1 MNIKILIILMALVL
15 IIGGVIFLQLQS
27 RKEMIS
33 PEKGVAEE
41 ERVKE
46 GEKIIEEE
54 TETFK
59 CGKIECVEKGPHF
72 DDEYG
77 SSNWTDAQTECICQ
91 YYTPEDWVLT
101 YCALTPPAE
110 EEIQMWRDCGVSLE
124 GPPSEGYETK
134 FLEQFTRWLSSPF
147 TGIASA
153 PFVINDTD
161 PALGGARGLVIN
173 EAETTAYIIGEF
185 SAELSKVDIDPNS
198 PSFGQVTV
206 ITTDLLRLNG
216 LAVNRAETVAYV
228 TTEVGYDRTG
238 ANRLVQ
244 VDLTT
249 GEAVTLNAQMGQPTN
264 IALSQDETEGYVMDL
279 QWGGLYRMDLET
291 GGITPIAT
299 GLNHPYPVAV
309 NQAETLAYVVTEPA
323 RPGDYPMGDLLG
335 IDLQTGQVSTV
346 AAEAIFGA
354 TSISLSADERLA
366 FVTEFGHEGGCDG
379 RLSVVNVDPSS
390 TDFGK
395 KTVLVAGLCGAH
407 DVKPNR
413 AETLI
418 YFVEVDSSRFSVIRV
433 NLDRLNW

>member
-1 MNIKILIILMALVL
+1 MNIKPLIIIIVL
-15 IIGGVIFLQLQS
+15 IGLGAGGFFIWKNIS
-27 RKEMIS
+27 APEMTL
-33 PEKGVAEE
+33 A
-41 ERVKE
+41 
-46 GEKIIEEE
+46 
-54 TETFK
+54 
-59 CGKIECVEKGPHF
+59 
-72 DDEYG
+72 
-77 SSNWTDAQTECICQ
+77 
-91 YYTPEDWVLT
+91 
-101 YCALTPPAE
+101 
-110 EEIQMWRDCGVSLE
+110 
-124 GPPSEGYETK
+124 
-134 FLEQFTRWLSSPF
+134 EQFTRWLSSPF

-161 PALGGARGLVIN
+161 SALGGARGLVIN

-185 SAELSKVDIDPNS
+185 SAELSKVGIDPNS
-198 PSFGQVTV
+198 PSFGQATV
-206 ITTDLLRLNG
+206 IATDLLRPNG

-291 GGITPIAT
+291 GGTTPIAT

-354 TSISLSADERLA
+354 TGISLSADERLA

>member
-1 MNIKILIILMALVL
+1 MNPKILIISIVL
-15 IIGGVIFLQLQS
+15 IALSVGGFFVW
-27 RKEMIS
+27 KEISS
-33 PEKGVAEE
+33 PEEE
-41 ERVKE
+41 EKE
-46 GEKIIEEE
+46 EFSPVSVVEEKIEEEE
-54 TETFK
+54 TETVK
-59 CGKIECVEKGPHF
+59 CGKIECEEKSDHFYDTYGPA
-72 DDEYG
+72 
-77 SSNWTDAQTECICQ
+77 NWTDAQTECICQ

-110 EEIQMWRDCGVSLE
+110 EEIQMWRDCGVS

-185 SAELSKVDIDPNS
+185 SAELSKVGIDPNS
-198 PSFGQVTV
+198 PSFGQATV
-206 ITTDLLRLNG
+206 IATDLLRPNG

-323 RPGDYPMGDLLG
+323 RPGDYPMGNLLG

-354 TSISLSADERLA
+354 TGISLSADERLA

-433 NLDRLNW
+433 NLNRLNW